1 MLESNQPETISF
13 DPEVDPAVFGGSVAG
28 AGDVNGDGFDD
39 VIVGAR
45 GWDNGLADEGAAFV
59 FLGSATGI
67 VGTDPAAAN
76 AVILGNQSHS
86 EFGTS
91 VAGAGDVNGDGF
103 SDIIVGAPFYL
114 GTFRDDPTLSVLGA
128 AFVYYGGPSGIVGTD
143 PITADVRIDAN
154 QSHSILGFSVAGA
167 GDVNGDGFEDIIVGA
182 PWHGSPTF
190 PPNIPPNDGQG
201 LGGAAVVFHGSAA
214 GITATGFDDAD
225 AIILPYP
232 EGFPEPSTTLMGTCV
247 SGAGDVNGDGF
258 DDILVSANGDSFD
271 DTLMN
276 ANGAVLFL
284 GSAAGIV
291 GTDPTTAHTYISG
304 PGVVVSG
311 AGDVNGDGFGDIILG
326 APGFTEASTFAV
338 FLGSPVGI
346 TATDFS
352 QAQTIAQGVQ
362 TWRVAAAGD
371 IDSDGFDD
379 VIVGVINYVGSLNSE
394 GAAYVFRGGPS
405 GIVASSELDAYVRLE
420 SNQSEAVRRSDRV
433 DFGVAGAGDVNG
445 DGFADVI
452 LGFAYYDVDQVNEG
466 AVFLYHGGPAP
477 INPPNQPPVAN
488 AGADQAVVDVDDND
502 SELITVDGSL
512 SFDPDGVIVSYA
524 WLEGET
530 LLGTSPVLTTALSTT
545 GDHTLVLTV
554 TDDGGITR
562 GDAVTVRVDL
572 VDSVQVLFDDFAAGF
587 GDWVIGG
594 DATLSSIDTF
604 PSPPQLRIGAS
615 GSFLSRSIAMPV
627 GSTGMTVSFWGK
639 ASLFAALDELLVKV
653 SVDGGP
659 FTTIHTITSAESN
672 NTYIFYGG
680 SAIPLGLSWF
690 PSTASNI
697 VLEFEFNM
705 TTGLFFVDDVLVRA
719 LQAPLTNQ
727 PPIAN
732 AGADQT
738 VTDTDGNGVETVT
751 LDGTASSDPDG
762 TIVSYEW
769 REGATTLGVG
779 STVGVSFGVGAHTVT
794 LTVTDNGGAF
804 SSDDVLVMV
813 NSATPSDTTP
823 PTVSVTNPAGG
834 ATVFGTVTISA
845 SALDNVGVTAVELYL
860 DSQLFSTDT
869 TAPYSTS
876 WDTTIVPDGSH
887 ALSAKALDA
896 AGNEGTSPTVNVIVQ
911 NALSSSTTTTTFSDR
926 LRGGA
931 TNTHNL
937 TIDVTGTVDMN
948 LTWDDDRADP
958 FLTIFDPNN
967 SVVVS
972 QGGAQ
977 PIQVSFTATITGVYV
992 FQLQNL
998 GNRKADYDLQI
1009 THPVG
1014 SPPPSDTAAP
1024 TVIVTSPAA
1033 GSTVEGTVTIAASA
1047 WDNDT
1052 VTQVQ
1057 FFVNGVLLSS
1067 DISVPYVATW
1077 DTTTM
1082 ANGAHTITAQA
1093 TDLSSNV
1100 GSSAPANV
1108 TVDNGAAPPDTTPP
1122 TTSITGPAVGA
1133 TVSASITISATA
1145 SDDVGVTQV
1154 QFFVDG
1160 VLLSTDTTGP
1170 YSASW
1175 NTTSALDGAHS
1186 LAAEASDAAGNSATS
1201 AAVNV
1206 TVDNIAP
1213 AVNITSPAAGATV
1226 SATVT
1231 ITADASDSSG
1241 VTQVQFFVDGA
1252 LLSSDST
1259 APYSASWDTTATA
1272 NGAHSLSAQATD
1284 GQGSVGASETVNVT
1298 VSNVDAMPPTVNIT
1312 SPTNGATVGGTIT
1325 ISAAASD
1332 NEVVTQVQFFVDG
1345 VLLSMD
1351 MTAPYSASWNTTPA
1365 ADGVH
1370 SLTAEASD
1378 AAGNTG
1384 TSAVINVTVD
1394 NSTPPA
1400 PELSLSLSGVPASI
1414 DRGDEFTATATVTNT
1429 GAPTATGLTVTVS
1442 WSPGQML
1449 RLENP
1454 QNPTQSVGSV
1464 APGSSSSVSWLF
1476 RGDKEGSGTITF
1488 TLEDSGGATV
1498 DAVTQSITVIK

>member
-1 MLESNQPETISF
+1 
-13 DPEVDPAVFGGSVAG
+13 
-28 AGDVNGDGFDD
+28 
-39 VIVGAR
+39 
-45 GWDNGLADEGAAFV
+45 
-59 FLGSATGI
+59 
-67 VGTDPAAAN
+67 
-76 AVILGNQSHS
+76 
-86 EFGTS
+86 
-91 VAGAGDVNGDGF
+91 
-103 SDIIVGAPFYL
+103 
-114 GTFRDDPTLSVLGA
+114 
-128 AFVYYGGPSGIVGTD
+128 
-143 PITADVRIDAN
+143 
-154 QSHSILGFSVAGA
+154 
-167 GDVNGDGFEDIIVGA
+167 
-182 PWHGSPTF
+182 
-190 PPNIPPNDGQG
+190 
-201 LGGAAVVFHGSAA
+201 
-214 GITATGFDDAD
+214 
-225 AIILPYP
+225 
-232 EGFPEPSTTLMGTCV
+232 
-247 SGAGDVNGDGF
+247 
-258 DDILVSANGDSFD
+258 
-271 DTLMN
+271 
-276 ANGAVLFL
+276 
-284 GSAAGIV
+284 
-291 GTDPTTAHTYISG
+291 
-304 PGVVVSG
+304 
-311 AGDVNGDGFGDIILG
+311 
-326 APGFTEASTFAV
+326 
-338 FLGSPVGI
+338 
-346 TATDFS
+346 
-352 QAQTIAQGVQ
+352 
-362 TWRVAAAGD
+362 
-371 IDSDGFDD
+371 
-379 VIVGVINYVGSLNSE
+379 
-394 GAAYVFRGGPS
+394 
-405 GIVASSELDAYVRLE
+405 
-420 SNQSEAVRRSDRV
+420 
-433 DFGVAGAGDVNG
+433 
-445 DGFADVI
+445 
-452 LGFAYYDVDQVNEG
+452 
-466 AVFLYHGGPAP
+466 
-477 INPPNQPPVAN
+477 
-488 AGADQAVVDVDDND
+488 
-502 SELITVDGSL
+502 
-512 SFDPDGVIVSYA
+512 
-524 WLEGET
+524 
-530 LLGTSPVLTTALSTT
+530 
-545 GDHTLVLTV
+545 
-554 TDDGGITR
+554 
-562 GDAVTVRVDL
+562 
-572 VDSVQVLFDDFAAGF
+572 
-587 GDWVIGG
+587 
-594 DATLSSIDTF
+594 
-604 PSPPQLRIGAS
+604 
-615 GSFLSRSIAMPV
+615 
-627 GSTGMTVSFWGK
+627 
-639 ASLFAALDELLVKV
+639 
-653 SVDGGP
+653 
-659 FTTIHTITSAESN
+659 
-672 NTYIFYGG
+672 
-680 SAIPLGLSWF
+680 
-690 PSTASNI
+690 
-697 VLEFEFNM
+697 
-705 TTGLFFVDDVLVRA
+705 
-719 LQAPLTNQ
+719 
-727 PPIAN
+727 
-732 AGADQT
+732 
-738 VTDTDGNGVETVT
+738 
-751 LDGTASSDPDG
+751 
-762 TIVSYEW
+762 
-769 REGATTLGVG
+769 
-779 STVGVSFGVGAHTVT
+779 
-794 LTVTDNGGAF
+794 
-804 SSDDVLVMV
+804 
-813 NSATPSDTTP
+813 
-823 PTVSVTNPAGG
+823 
-834 ATVFGTVTISA
+834 
-845 SALDNVGVTAVELYL
+845 
-860 DSQLFSTDT
+860 
-869 TAPYSTS
+869 
-876 WDTTIVPDGSH
+876 
-887 ALSAKALDA
+887 
-896 AGNEGTSPTVNVIVQ
+896 
-911 NALSSSTTTTTFSDR
+911 
-926 LRGGA
+926 
-931 TNTHNL
+931 
-937 TIDVTGTVDMN
+937 MN

-1206 TVDNIAP
+1206 TVDNTAPAVNITSPAAGATVSATVTITADASDSSGVTQVQFFVDGALLSSDSTAPYSASWDTTATANGTHSLSAQATDGQGNVGASETVNVTVSNVDATPPTVNITSPTNGATVGGTIIISAAASDNEVVTQVQFFVDGVLLSMDMTAPYSASWNTTPAADGVHSLTAQASDASGNVGTSAAVNVTVDNTGPAVSVTSPANGSTVTGLVTISADASDSAGVTQVQFFVDGVLLATDTTAPYSASWDATAASDGAHSLTAEATDSVGNVGLSGPVSVTVDNTAP

-1284 GQGSVGASETVNVT
+1284 GQGNVGASETVNVT
-1298 VSNVDAMPPTVNIT
+1298 VSNVDATPPTVNIT

-1332 NEVVTQVQFFVDG
+1332 NEVVTQVQFLVDG

-1351 MTAPYSASWNTTPA
+1351 MTAPYSASWDTTPA

-1414 DRGDEFTATATVTNT
+1414 DRGDEFTARSTVTNT
-1429 GAPTATGLTVTVS
+1429 GAATATGLTVTVS

-1454 QNPTQSVGSV
+1454 TPSQSVGSV
-1464 APGSSSSVSWLF
+1464 ATGSSSNVSWLF
-1476 RGDKEGSGTITF
+1476 RGDKEGSGTITV

-1498 DAVTQSITVIK
+1498 DVITQSITVIK